1 MFQSHYGEFIAL
13 ATAFFW
19 TITAISFE
27 FAGKKIGSF
36 TVNLFRLFA
45 AFIFLGIY
53 CYFTK
58 GLFFPTDAGMHQ
70 WIWLS
75 LSAVMGFVIGDTCLL
90 QAYVK
95 VGARISMLMM
105 SLAPPITALLGWLI
119 MGEHFTMLNTLGMF
133 LTMLGIALV
142 ILQKNGDKKN
152 KKKIKFSYSAIGL
165 LLAFIGAVGQA
176 SGLVLSKYG
185 MKDYDAF
192 ASTQIRVLVGFI
204 GVAIVFS
211 FLKRWNRVM
220 PALKNNKAMAFIF
233 LGSLFGPF
241 LGVAFSLL
249 SIKYTSTGIAATI
262 MSIVPILIIPPSIIF
277 FKEKVKFIE
286 IIGAIISVIGVAIF
300 FL

>member
-1 MFQSHYGEFIAL
+1 MIQSHYGEFAAL
-13 ATAFFW
+13 ITAFFW

-36 TVNLFRLFA
+36 TVNLFRLFT

-58 GLFFPTDAGMHQ
+58 GLFFPTDAGTHQ

-75 LSAVMGFVIGDTCLL
+75 LSAFFGFIIGDTCLF

-105 SLAPPITALLGWLI
+105 SLAPPITAFLGWLI
-119 MGEHFTMLNTLGMF
+119 MGESFSLLNSFGMTL
-133 LTMLGIALV
+133 TILGIAMV
-142 ILQKNGDKKN
+142 ILQKNGDKKS
-152 KKKIKFSYSAIGL
+152 KKKIKFSYSLIGL

-192 ASTQIRVLVGFI
+192 SASQIRVLVGFVGI
-204 GVAIVFS
+204 AIMFT
-211 FLKRWNRVM
+211 FLKRWNRVG
-220 PALKNNKAMAFIF
+220 PALKNNKAMAFIL
-233 LGSLFGPF
+233 LGSFFGPF
-241 LGVAFSLL
+241 LGVSFSLL

-262 MSIVPILIIPPSIIF
+262 MAIVPILIIPPSIIL
-277 FKEKVKFIE
+277 FKEKVKIVE
-286 IIGAIISVIGVAIF
+286 IIGSVISVIGVVIF